1 MLPVIGL
8 WSHALAALLFGALAA
23 WQLRHWNGDHRNR
36 PLVAAFAVTSLWA
49 IFAAL
54 LGPGHLL
61 AGLAESARNFALD
74 RKSVVSGK
82 SVSVRVD
89 FGGRRLIKKKKTTK
103 TQKYI

>member
-54 LGPGHLL
+54 LGPGHLRSEERRV
-61 AGLAESARNFALD
+61 GKECVSTCRSRWSPSHSKNKTYNQD
-74 RKSVVSGK
+74 TNRKWMVP
-82 SVSVRVD
+82 
-89 FGGRRLIKKKKTTK
+89 
-103 TQKYI
+103 